1 MLVVW
6 HHMLTPLS
14 AAVLHRLLS
23 HSLSI
28 AVWEVFTNRQAY
40 QGLHYGAVVER
51 VVIQKQRPPV
61 PEDMPDEYSLLMS
74 SCWDA
79 EPNNRPSFSQIATC
93 LEIMIDNLT
102 NEAENAAHQDDVS
115 GAYVQ
120 HSSSAAA
127 AAGSAARFAASTNGG
142 SSDQVAVVVSGA
154 NSSVAA
160 GAGGS
165 TGGSNASAWQ
175 QQQQQRLV
183 LPVPILPPVAIA
195 ARASTGSQHS
205 GQHVVVLTPTQ
216 LQQQRVQGEA
226 SAAAG
231 QDRGSA
237 GQPAA
242 TAAAGGSGASH
253 VTPHTTH
260 STGSQLFASGANVLD
275 SNQYLQDL

>member
-1 MLVVW
+1 L
-6 HHMLTPLS
+6 HH
-14 AAVLHRLLS
+14 LHYFICYSCLRT
-23 HSLSI
+23 

-61 PEDMPDEYSLLMS
+61 PDDMPDEYSLLMS

-102 NEAENAAHQDDVS
+102 NEAENAAHHDDVS
-115 GAYVQ
+115 GAYLH
-120 HSSSAAA
+120 HSGSTAGLSAAA
-127 AAGSAARFAASTNGG
+127 AAGSVGPARFAASVGG

-154 NSSVAA
+154 SAVAG

-175 QQQQQRLV
+175 LQQQQQQRLV
-183 LPVPILPPVAIA
+183 LPVPVLPPVAIA

-205 GQHVVVLTPTQ
+205 GQHVGVLTPTQ
-216 LQQQRVQGEA
+216 LQQQRMQGES
-226 SAAAG
+226 SAAAQG
-231 QDRGSA
+231 
-237 GQPAA
+237 AA
-242 TAAAGGSGASH
+242 AAAGGVVGSGAGH